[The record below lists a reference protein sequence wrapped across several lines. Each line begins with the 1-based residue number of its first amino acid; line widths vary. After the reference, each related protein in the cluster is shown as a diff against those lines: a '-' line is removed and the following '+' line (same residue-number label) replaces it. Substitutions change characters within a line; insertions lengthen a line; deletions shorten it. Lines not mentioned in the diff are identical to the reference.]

1 MALIDD
7 FKIAYRISINNE
19 AINGQIADLLSEA
32 VDDLTATANIVITDP
47 EAVSGKLKGAILLY
61 AGSRWYQVSDPA
73 RSASLRASYDMAK
86 KELLMSSK
94 YSDYTEGSESDGQS
108 D

>member
-7 FKIAYRISINNE
+7 FKVAYRISINNE
-19 AINGQIADLLSEA
+19 AINSQINDLIDEA
-32 VDDLTATANIVITDP
+32 KDDLTSTANIVIP
-47 EAVSGKLKGAILLY
+47 ANIIGKIKGAILLY
-61 AGSRWYQVSDPA
+61 AGSRWYQVSDPD
-73 RSASLRASYDMAK
+73 RSAALKDAYNVAK

-94 YSDYTEGSESDGQS
+94 YSDYEEVDNGQS

>member
-7 FKIAYRISINNE
+7 FKTAYRISINNE
-19 AINGQIADLLSEA
+19 AINSQINDLIDEA
-32 VDDLTATANIVITDP
+32 KDDLTSTANIVIPANIT
-47 EAVSGKLKGAILLY
+47 GKIKGAILLY
-61 AGSRWYQVSDPA
+61 AGSRWYQVSDPD
-73 RSASLRASYDMAK
+73 RSAALRDAYEVCK

-94 YSDYTEGSESDGQS
+94 YSDYEEVDNGQS

>member
-19 AINGQIADLLSEA
+19 AINSQINDLIDEA
-32 VDDLTATANIVITDP
+32 KDDLTSTANIVIPANIT
-47 EAVSGKLKGAILLY
+47 GKIKGAILLY
-61 AGSRWYQVSDPA
+61 AGSRWYQVSDPD
-73 RSASLRASYDMAK
+73 RSAALRDTYNVAK

-94 YSDYTEGSESDGQS
+94 YSDYEEVDNGQS

>member
-19 AINGQIADLLSEA
+19 AINSQINDLIDEA
-32 VDDLTATANIVITDP
+32 KDDLTSTANIVIPANIT
-47 EAVSGKLKGAILLY
+47 GKIKGAILLY
-61 AGSRWYQVSDPA
+61 AGSRWYQVSDPD
-73 RSASLRASYDMAK
+73 RSAALRDAYNVAK

-94 YSDYTEGSESDGQS
+94 YSDYEEVDNGQS

>member
-19 AINGQIADLLSEA
+19 AINSQINDLIDEA
-32 VDDLTATANIVITDP
+32 KDDLTSTANIVIP
-47 EAVSGKLKGAILLY
+47 ETITGKIKGAILLY
-61 AGSRWYQVSDPA
+61 AGSRWYQVSDPD
-73 RSASLRASYDMAK
+73 RSAALRDAYNVAK

-94 YSDYTEGSESDGQS
+94 YSDYEEVDNGQS

>member
-7 FKIAYRISINNE
+7 FKIAYRISINSQ
-19 AINGQIADLLSEA
+19 AINSQINDLIDEA
-32 VDDLTATANIVITDP
+32 KDDLVATANIVMP
-47 EAVSGKLKGAILLY
+47 ENPAGKIKGAILLY
-61 AGSRWYQVSDPA
+61 AGYRWYQTSDLE
-73 RSASLRASYDMAK
+73 RSKALRASYDLAK

-94 YSDYTEGSESDGQS
+94 YSDYAEVDDGQS

>member
-7 FKIAYRISINNE
+7 FKVAYRISINNE
-19 AINGQIADLLSEA
+19 AINSQINDLIDEA
-32 VDDLTATANIVITDP
+32 KDDLTSTANIVIPANIT
-47 EAVSGKLKGAILLY
+47 GKIKGAILLY
-61 AGSRWYQVSDPA
+61 AGSRWYQVSDPD
-73 RSASLRASYDMAK
+73 RSAALRDAYNVAK

-94 YSDYTEGSESDGQS
+94 YSDYEEVDNGQS

>member
-19 AINGQIADLLSEA
+19 AINSQINDLIDEA
-32 VDDLTATANIVITDP
+32 KDDLTSTANIVIPGTIT
-47 EAVSGKLKGAILLY
+47 GKIKGAILLY
-61 AGSRWYQVSDPA
+61 AGSRWYQVSDPD
-73 RSASLRASYDMAK
+73 RSAALRDAYNVAK

-94 YSDYTEGSESDGQS
+94 YSDYEEVDNGQS

>member
-7 FKIAYRISINNE
+7 FKIAYRITLNSE
-19 AINGQIADLLSEA
+19 AINSQINDLIDEA
-32 VDDLTATANIVITDP
+32 KDDLTSTANIVIP
-47 EAVSGKLKGAILLY
+47 ETVTGKLKGAILLY

-73 RSASLRASYDMAK
+73 RSESLRAAYDIAK

-94 YSDYTEGSESDGQS
+94 YSDYTGGQ
-108 D
+108 

>member
-19 AINGQIADLLSEA
+19 AINSQINDLIDEA
-32 VDDLTATANIVITDP
+32 KDDLTSTADIVIPVTIT
-47 EAVSGKLKGAILLY
+47 GKIKGAILLY
-61 AGSRWYQVSDPA
+61 AGSRWYQVSDPD
-73 RSASLRASYDMAK
+73 RSAALRDAYNVAK

-94 YSDYTEGSESDGQS
+94 YSDYEEVGHGQS

>member
-19 AINGQIADLLSEA
+19 AINSQINDLIDEA
-32 VDDLTATANIVITDP
+32 KDDLTSTANIVIP
-47 EAVSGKLKGAILLY
+47 ETITGKIKGAILLY
-61 AGSRWYQVSDPA
+61 AGSRWYQVSDSD
-73 RSASLRASYDMAK
+73 RSAALRDAYNVGK

-94 YSDYTEGSESDGQS
+94 YSDYEEVDNGQS

>member
-7 FKIAYRISINNE
+7 FKITYRISVE
-19 AINGQIADLLSEA
+19 KQAIDSQIADLLEEA
-32 VDDLTATANIVITDP
+32 QDDLTSTANIVIPATI
-47 EAVSGKLKGAILLY
+47 SGKIKGAILLY

-73 RSASLRASYDMAK
+73 RSDALRKAYDIAK

-94 YSDYTEGSESDGQS
+94 YSDYTEESNG
-108 D
+108 